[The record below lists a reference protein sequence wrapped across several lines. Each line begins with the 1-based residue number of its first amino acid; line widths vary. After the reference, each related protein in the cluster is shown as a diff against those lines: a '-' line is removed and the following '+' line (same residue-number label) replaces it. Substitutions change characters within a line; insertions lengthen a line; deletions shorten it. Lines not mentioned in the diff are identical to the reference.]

1 MRLDNRIELARLA
14 YGEQVLR
21 CTNRA
26 PAEVEALLT
35 LDGELEKA
43 FKWMAFALA
52 KREGHADH
60 VRGLLA
66 YLVSHHLGKLD
77 RAKRRRLVTK
87 IERGEIELQDLTFEQ
102 LAGTRLRWVQI
113 FQLVGH
119 EFNPTREK
127 EQVKR
132 IYQRL
137 IQAEKQAEERGL

>member
-14 YGEQVLR
+14 YGEQILR
-21 CTNRA
+21 CTNRT
-26 PAEVEALLT
+26 PDEVEALLT

-60 VRGLLA
+60 VQGLLA

-77 RAKRRRLVTK
+77 RAKRRRLITK
-87 IERGEIELQDLTFEQ
+87 IERGEIKLQDLTFEQ
-102 LAGTRLRWVQI
+102 LSGTRLRWVQI

-127 EQVKR
+127 EQVKH

-137 IQAEKQAEERGL
+137 VQAEKQAEERGR